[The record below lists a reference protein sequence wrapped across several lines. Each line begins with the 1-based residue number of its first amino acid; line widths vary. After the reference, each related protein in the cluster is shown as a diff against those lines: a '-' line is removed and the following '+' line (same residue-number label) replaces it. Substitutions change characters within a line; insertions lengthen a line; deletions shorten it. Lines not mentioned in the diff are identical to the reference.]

1 MPFERKNNIL
11 ILHGK
16 IAIRKEYFLAP
27 MLNYVM
33 ASSWTMKA
41 SHIKPG
47 STVNKMPEKKCLDF
61 EILYCR
67 VLEEVIM
74 LYHFDVIL
82 FKTGQPNLDS
92 AKSSDSGRRPRRVWV

>member
-16 IAIRKEYFLAP
+16 IAVLKEYFLAP

-33 ASSWTMKA
+33 ASSWTTKA

-47 STVNKMPEKKCLDF
+47 STENKMPERKCLDF
-61 EILYCR
+61 EILYCG
-67 VLEEVIM
+67 VLEEGAM
-74 LYHFDVIL
+74 LYHLDVIL
-82 FKTGQPNLDS
+82 FWATKL
-92 AKSSDSGRRPRRVWV
+92 R